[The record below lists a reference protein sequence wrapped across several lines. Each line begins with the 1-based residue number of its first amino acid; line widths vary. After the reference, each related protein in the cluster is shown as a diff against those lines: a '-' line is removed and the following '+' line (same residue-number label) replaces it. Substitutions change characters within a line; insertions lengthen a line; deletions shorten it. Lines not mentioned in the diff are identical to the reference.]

1 MMLRSVHF
9 MLLSQGTQGW
19 VFHSERDVLES
30 RFRGLGCNTDFSS
43 DLVRTSKWRMSLQ
56 IHMEITRSRQTHEGP
71 VTFFHSN
78 LLSRTQP
85 SLRVDPPLPFEG
97 NIPMNEQFKIEPI
110 SWRFD
115 SCSISP
121 YWGASPNTCT
131 IGQYPQTISKFI
143 ILQKQLFF
151 THKDLTIVN
160 LCMIQLGST
169 WRPRV
174 YWDYLQAYA

>member
-1 MMLRSVHF
+1 MVLRSANF

-56 IHMEITRSRQTHEGP
+56 SHMEITRSRQTHEGP

-78 LLSRTQP
+78 LLSRT
-85 SLRVDPPLPFEG
+85 SVDRSLPFEG
-97 NIPMNEQFKIEPI
+97 NIPMNEQFKIKPI

-115 SCSISP
+115 GCSLSP
-121 YWGASPNTCT
+121 YWGASTNTCT

-151 THKDLTIVN
+151 THKDLTIVS

-174 YWDYLQAYA
+174 YRDYLQAYA